1 MSPDLSLTL
10 GVILAVFA
18 IPSIVSAFS
27 DGRSPRVSALVF
39 VVSGALVAYAMRVKE
54 GGYTLREVPDTMI
67 RVIATV
73 IA

>member
-10 GVILAVFA
+10 GLILAVFA

-27 DGRSPRVSALVF
+27 DARSPRVSALVL
-39 VVSGALVAYAMRVKE
+39 VVSGALVAHAMRVKE

-67 RVIATV
+67 RVIATF